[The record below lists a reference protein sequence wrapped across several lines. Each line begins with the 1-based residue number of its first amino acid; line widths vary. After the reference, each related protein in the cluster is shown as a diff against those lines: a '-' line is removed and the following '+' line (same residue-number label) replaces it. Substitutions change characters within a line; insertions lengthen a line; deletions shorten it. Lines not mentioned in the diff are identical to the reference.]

1 MSAER
6 PPLDYVEIGVLGRGF
21 FGKAI
26 LVQRRGNGEKMVV
39 KQIPFEGMDHSQVAE
54 AIGEVKALKL
64 LVHPNIVRYRG
75 CFISSGGRVLP
86 DDPVTYWEKMDSGI
100 RQTGTPP
107 PAPAPDMLNIIT
119 EYVDGGSLDD
129 LLRRNA
135 AAPLE
140 ELLIAMWLAQL
151 VLAVDQM
158 HKSGTLH
165 RDLKPANIFITRS
178 GIVKVGDLG
187 GCVMVENLEDPIES
201 EYGSPIFICPEV
213 WQSSVCSHKSDVWSL
228 GCIVYMLMAQRPPFE
243 GHGAALRQRVLHQKH
258 EPPPE
263 QYSKPLRDL
272 VDRMLEKDPAHRPS
286 CRDLRQDS
294 YVAECV
300 ALWMR
305 ASCGCDVVPLKAGGN
320 EVSDIHSTLRHAR
333 EEDMRDPGGF
343 LLRRTAKMR
352 GD

>member
-1 MSAER
+1 MLER
-6 PPLDYVEIGVLGRGF
+6 LAPRSLARRF

-151 VLAVDQM
+151 VLAVDQVRPAPECHPKSQPKPRPSEAASEADCPLACCRLLCQM

-243 GHGAALRQRVLHQKH
+243 GHGAAV
-258 EPPPE
+258 
-263 QYSKPLRDL
+263 
-272 VDRMLEKDPAHRPS
+272 
-286 CRDLRQDS
+286 
-294 YVAECV
+294 
-300 ALWMR
+300 R
-305 ASCGCDVVPLKAGGN
+305 ASCKAMAG
-320 EVSDIHSTLRHAR
+320 
-333 EEDMRDPGGF
+333 
-343 LLRRTAKMR
+343 
-352 GD
+352 